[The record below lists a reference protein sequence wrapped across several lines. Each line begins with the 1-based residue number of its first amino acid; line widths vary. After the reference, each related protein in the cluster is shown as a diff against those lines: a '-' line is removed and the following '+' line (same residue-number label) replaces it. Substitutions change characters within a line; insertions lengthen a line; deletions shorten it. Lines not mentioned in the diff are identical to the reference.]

1 MYRFILR
8 CNSLESKPL
17 WRTILDTMLLY
28 FIPVC
33 ISGFFYF
40 NIIKTLRNK
49 ERNKERNRSLSICF
63 AISWILWVF
72 CWTPKFA
79 ICLME
84 IPKKSFTY
92 SLGKLGNK
100 LLFYLYPSAFSLQV
114 LYSQLNPFL
123 YIILLKKFQA
133 NLIGAVKA
141 LTKSPA
147 TANSDGHSSW
157 IRVAKT
163 LLLALVM
170 VLIFSQVVVTVYV
183 ASDQKQLA
191 SDFQASEVMKTLSES
206 RSNFQLFS
214 LRNRDM
220 MGTDPL
226 LNGRQKC
233 SVNQAKFNFA
243 FKRCYMVLENSNPG
257 LNLSQQVDKCEQK
270 GAVLSYPRSYNEVLF
285 LWNFLQSERKDLTD
299 EFRLQGTLHVGFRR
313 EKRK

>member
-1 MYRFILR
+1 MD
-8 CNSLESKPL
+8 
-17 WRTILDTMLLY
+17 TILLY

-40 NIIKTLRNK
+40 NMIKTLRNI

-72 CWTPKFA
+72 CWSPK
-79 ICLME
+79 
-84 IPKKSFTY
+84 
-92 SLGKLGNK
+92 
-100 LLFYLYPSAFSLQV
+100 
-114 LYSQLNPFL
+114 LNPFL

-133 NLIGAVKA
+133 NLIGAVRA
-141 LTKSPA
+141 LTKSPT
-147 TANSDGHSSW
+147 TANSDAQSSC

-163 LLLALVM
+163 MLLALLM
-170 VLIFSQVVVTVYV
+170 VLILSQVVVTLYV

-214 LRNRDM
+214 LRNRDL

-233 SVNQAKFNFA
+233 SVNEAKFNFA
-243 FKRCYMVLENSNPG
+243 FKRCYMVLENPNPG
-257 LNLSQQVDKCEQK
+257 LNFSQQVDKCEQK

-285 LWNFLQSERKDLTD
+285 LWNFLQSERKDLTI